1 MPVTSMREDFAE
13 ILRLVRPGAR
23 VLDVGCEDGELLE
36 LLTREKRVDGQG
48 LEISPAG
55 VSACLAKGLAV
66 VQGDGDRDL
75 DHFPTRAFDYAI
87 LSKTLQQMREP
98 RHVLSELLR
107 IADQDPIVSVP
118 NFGHWRMRVSLMA
131 RGRMP
136 ETRALPD
143 PWWSTPN
150 IHLCTLADFTDLCRE
165 LGPAGRRL
173 RRAFPAARARGRS
186 SPDGLLEN
194 WRSETALFLRQ
205 PPRRGP
211 ARGDVPTRTLFGE
224 VANCR
229 SRTAPAAP
237 RADGER
243 RAKPASSA
251 LRPDRRQRGAHQLGV
266 GGVEEHAPHQPAAE
280 AAEVARKHVA
290 P

>member
-1 MPVTSMREDFAE
+1 VAAIREDFAE

-36 LLTREKRVDGQG
+36 LLTREKRIDGQG

-75 DHFPTRAFDYAI
+75 DHFPSRAFDYAI

-107 IADQDPIVSVP
+107 IAEQAIVSVP

-150 IHLCTLADFTDLCRE
+150 IHLCTLRDFTDLCRE
-165 LGPAGRRL
+165 LGLRVDACAALSGGKPAR
-173 RRAFPAARARGRS
+173 PIN
-186 SPDGLLEN
+186 PDGPLEN
-194 WRSETALFLRQ
+194 WRSETALFLLS
-205 PPRRGP
+205 RR
-211 ARGDVPTRTLFGE
+211 
-224 VANCR
+224 
-229 SRTAPAAP
+229 
-237 RADGER
+237 
-243 RAKPASSA
+243 
-251 LRPDRRQRGAHQLGV
+251 
-266 GGVEEHAPHQPAAE
+266 AE
-280 AAEVARKHVA
+280 AAPDAVPRNLLGEVELPRPEGLLPKPKRRRRTKA
-290 P
+290 